1 MVSIG
6 IPHSGKALVNLK
18 LWLDDIRTPPDTT
31 WLWVR
36 SYDEAI
42 KAIDSAYFDIISL
55 DHDLGMV
62 VLGEGKGGILV
73 GGEVEAKTGYDVA
86 CYLERRVF
94 SGEIAAPN
102 RILSHSANPV
112 GRRRIEQVAKRL
124 TELL

>member
-1 MVSIG
+1 MIMD
-6 IPHSGKALVNLK
+6 K
-18 LWLDDIRTPPDTT
+18 LWLDDIRTPPDET

-36 SYDEAI
+36 SYDEATE
-42 KAIDSAYFDIISL
+42 AIDSACFDIISL
-55 DHDLGMV
+55 DHDLGV
-62 VLGEGKGGILV
+62 VEI

-86 CYLERRVF
+86 CYLEQRVF
-94 SGEIAAPN
+94 SGEITAPN